1 MREEII
7 VETCE
12 EERRENGMFYN
23 LITHRKSTVFSKRFL
38 IAISFSI
45 FRKNLKKTTQKKTHI
60 RSLKFNQHQRE
71 STVFPTF
78 DVG

>member
-45 FRKNLKKTTQKKTHI
+45 FRKNLKKTTKKTLTSEAPNLTNNFWKKLYFSI
-60 RSLKFNQHQRE
+60 
-71 STVFPTF
+71 V
-78 DVG
+78 